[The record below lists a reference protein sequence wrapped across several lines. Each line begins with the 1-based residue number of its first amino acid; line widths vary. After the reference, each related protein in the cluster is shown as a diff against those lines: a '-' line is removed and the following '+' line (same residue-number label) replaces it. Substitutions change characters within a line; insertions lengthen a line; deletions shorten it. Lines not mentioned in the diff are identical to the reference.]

1 MYDYTIVGAGPTG
14 LTIAWFLANNGYKVL
29 IIERE
34 SVIGGCHRVIRVD
47 GLFTEH
53 SPRIYVGN
61 ANNFKYVLDNMGY
74 NYNDIFTKSKFN
86 FSGISL
92 GIVSSLQTYELMIF
106 IKEYMKFMLDSEYAK
121 NISLKTFLE
130 NNKYTIETTNTVD
143 AVARLTDGAGIDK
156 YTLYEF
162 FEIINQNMFYD
173 IYQPKLPNDVGL
185 FKLWYEALVN
195 TNNVDFYMESEL
207 IKING
212 NNDMISSIQINN
224 NNKIFNIDCKNCI
237 ITIPPK
243 NLLQVM
249 DGMDMFGPYD
259 NYKEWAEYSEYMD
272 FIAVTFHWSQ
282 KLKINNEW
290 TIPNTDWLIG
300 HTILSN
306 EMNFNDNRSKTV
318 ISVCTTKSDG
328 ISKYIGKLPG
338 ECNEKELVDEIFR
351 QLKIKLKEPNLINP
365 DYSIL
370 SPLVYKKDNK
380 WVTNDSAFIYT
391 IKGYNGYS
399 STLYNNLY
407 SVGSHNGNSNY
418 IFTSIESA
426 IDNAIYFVKN
436 ETNININNG
445 GNIVTL
451 NSVISLSSLIILL
464 LVLYF
469 GVYQKN

>member
-29 IIERE
+29 VIERE
-34 SVIGGCHRVIRVD
+34 DVIGGCHRVIRVN

-61 ANNFKYVLDNMGY
+61 ANNFKFVLNDMGH
-74 NYNDIFTKSKFN
+74 NYDDIFTKSKFN
-86 FSGISL
+86 FSGISI
-92 GIVSSLQTYELMIF
+92 GIIKSLQLYELTIF
-106 IKEYMKFMLDSEYAK
+106 IKEYMKFMVDSDYAK
-121 NISLKTFLE
+121 HISLETFLKD
-130 NNKYTIETTNTVD
+130 NNYTVETSNIID

-185 FKLWYEALVN
+185 FKLWYESLIN
-195 TNNVDFYMESEL
+195 TNNVDFYLNSEL
-207 IKING
+207 VKING
-212 NNDMISSIQINN
+212 NGVMNSIQINN

-243 NLLQVM
+243 NLLNVM
-249 DGMDMFGPYD
+249 DNMDYFGPYD
-259 NYKEWAEYSEYMD
+259 DYKLWAQYSEYMD

-282 KLKINNEW
+282 KLKINNNW
-290 TIPNTDWLIG
+290 TVPDTDWLIG

-306 EMNFNDNRSKTV
+306 EMDFNDDRSKTV

-328 ISKYIGKLPG
+328 ISKYINKLPG
-338 ECNEKELVDEIFR
+338 ECDEKELIDEIFR

-380 WVTNDSAFIYT
+380 WITNDSAFIYT
-391 IKGYNGYS
+391 VKGYKNYK
-399 STLYNNLY
+399 STMYNNLY
-407 SVGSHNGNSNY
+407 SVGTHNGNSDY

-426 IDNAIYFVKN
+426 IDNALYFVKN
-436 ETNININNG
+436 EVNINVNKDMG
-445 GNIVTL
+445 KIVTL
-451 NSVISLSSLIILL
+451 NKVISISSFIL
-464 LVLYF
+464 LVLILYL
-469 GVYQKN
+469 GVYTKN